1 MAWLSV
7 GLGAELL
14 APNRRFMLA
23 AVVVLLCV
31 VLRLQ
36 VQPGRVQG

>member
-31 VLRLQ
+31 V
-36 VQPGRVQG
+36 QPGRVQG

>member
-14 APNRRFMLA
+14 APKRRFMLA
-23 AVVVLLCV
+23 AAPVLLGV
-31 VLRLQ
+31 VLRLE